1 VRSLMNEVSYV
12 RIDGRNRLTLKHRL
26 AHRREG
32 GRMELSETV
41 TNGVTVL
48 EVAGRIDSLTAP
60 DFEARLSTAMNAAR
74 LVLDFREL
82 LYISSAGFR
91 VLYRAAQRV
100 KDSNGKL
107 VICGLSDSVRELF
120 DITGFTQI
128 FTFVGS
134 RDDGIAALG

>member
-1 VRSLMNEVSYV
+1 
-12 RIDGRNRLTLKHRL
+12 
-26 AHRREG
+26 
-32 GRMELSETV
+32 MELSETV

-60 DFEARLSTAMNAAR
+60 DFEARLTTAMTTPR
-74 LVLDFREL
+74 LVLDFRQL

-100 KDSNGKL
+100 KDGNGKL

-120 DITGFTQI
+120 EITGFTQL
-128 FTFVGS
+128 FTFASS
-134 RDDGIAALG
+134 RDDGISSLG